1 MKEKPVLIGMN
12 NPLST
17 RDGFQL
23 YPSPEGCT
31 GHRLWKML
39 QERLPHVSR
48 QSYLNTFERI
58 NLVTG
63 RAWSRP
69 EGRAEAE
76 RLFARFWGTGR
87 VIVLLGEDVRRS
99 FGHPR
104 LLLKPQ
110 VIGGATWRQLP
121 HPSGRNLWYN
131 SPHHRKMAGLL
142 LEELYENYHGDTVS
156 GSRRAGRVVAGAED
170 DDGQR

>member
-1 MKEKPVLIGMN
+1 MKEKPVLVGQN
-12 NPLST
+12 NPVSQAP
-17 RDGFQL
+17 GHEL
-23 YPSPEGCT
+23 YPYPEGCT
-31 GHRLWKML
+31 GHRLWRML

-48 QSYLNTFERI
+48 ENYLDTFERR

-63 RAWSRP
+63 RAWNRA

-76 RLFARFWGTGR
+76 RLFALFWGSGR
-87 VIVLLGEDVRRS
+87 TIVLLGEDVRRS

-110 VIGGATWRQLP
+110 TIGGAVWRQIP

-131 SPHHRKMAGLL
+131 GATHRRMVGTL
-142 LEELYENYHGDTVS
+142 LEELYEDYHDS
-156 GSRRAGRVVAGAED
+156 GRTSGRRVSRRVAPA
-170 DDGQR
+170 DGSENKR